1 MYPEHG
7 HEDIGLD
14 LQLLEE
20 LGLLAT
26 EAQKDYIEELL
37 YDADAELWE
46 YTNTPLEELS
56 KEEASSIIDEL
67 KGDLGYD

>member
-1 MYPEHG
+1 MYPEHD
-7 HEDIGLD
+7 HKDVGLD

-26 EAQKDYIEELL
+26 ESQKDYIEELL
-37 YDADAELWE
+37 YDANAELWE
-46 YTNTPLEELS
+46 YTDTPLNELS

>member
-7 HEDIGLD
+7 HEDVGLD

-37 YDADAELWE
+37 YDANAELRE
-46 YTNTPLEELS
+46 YTNTPLNELS
-56 KEEASSIIDEL
+56 KEEASSIIDEV

>member
-7 HEDIGLD
+7 HEDVGLD

-37 YDADAELWE
+37 YDADAELLE

>member
-1 MYPEHG
+1 MYPEHN
-7 HEDIGLD
+7 HKDVGLD

-26 EAQKDYIEELL
+26 ESQKDYIEELL
-37 YDADAELWE
+37 YDANAELWE
-46 YTNTPLEELS
+46 YTDTPLNELS